1 MEINWGNNL
10 YKVPTKVVV
19 VLKDAILVNPVVCQ
33 GIVLDLDKF
42 RDMCYNIISK
52 DKKDGHV
59 ITWKNVLIQKTKYKN
74 ITLYQIESPKY
85 AQLAQHN
92 ERRENGRTLVD
103 KVGSVYVGSREN
115 RKTAVIHDISSN
127 GISFYV
133 AGGFESDGKTIS
145 VEFDDMIND
154 RMFHLRLDCTFVR
167 EVEQNDHFLV
177 GCSVKNVERN
187 ILEYV
192 CLKRM
197 SDSRRDGKDKTE
209 E

>member
-10 YKVPTKVVV
+10 FTVPTKVVV
-19 VLKDAILVNPVVCQ
+19 VLKEAILVNPFVSQ

-42 RDMCYNIISK
+42 HDMCYNISSK

-92 ERRENGRTLVD
+92 ERRGNVRLVVD
-103 KVGSVYVGSREN
+103 KVGSVYTKDRQN
-115 RKTAVIHDISSN
+115 KITAVIHDISSN

-133 AGGFESDGKTIS
+133 PEGFETDGKSIL

-154 RMFHLRLDCTFVR
+154 RMFHLRAECNFVR
-167 EVEQNDHFLV
+167 EVKRNEHLLV

-197 SDSRRDGKDKTE
+197 SEARKDA
-209 E
+209 